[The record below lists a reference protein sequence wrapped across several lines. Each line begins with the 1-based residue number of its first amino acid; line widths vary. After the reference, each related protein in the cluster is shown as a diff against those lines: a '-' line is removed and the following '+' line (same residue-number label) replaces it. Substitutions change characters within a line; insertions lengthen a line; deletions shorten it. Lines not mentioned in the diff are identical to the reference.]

1 MMEGL
6 AKVAWTPRKM
16 QEAGQDFFE
25 RANQERFMD
34 PESYRQFVDGV
45 QKKYNINVPVNELDD
60 EMLSQSMYIHPVGM
74 RQLGMVPDEETA
86 DGLINSAR
94 HKEITLHEMGHAQ
107 DKNMLRDKKLAQKAA
122 IGSGLSLYGGAAA
135 PGIYATHSKENG
147 SDEKK
152 KDAMLAGSA
161 AVGGGLAGLASGK
174 LVERTEDRA
183 NDFVKK
189 VLTDELGSAE
199 KAKQAFNESILPT
212 ARKTYSA
219 QTKLQGTGG
228 LLAGGIGGAMGLAGA
243 AGIRHMRD
251 KQEQQNNQ

>member
-1 MMEGL
+1 MEGL
-6 AKVAWTPRKM
+6 VKLAWSPRYV
-16 QEAGQDFFE
+16 QQAGQDFME

-34 PESYRQFVDGV
+34 PEKYRQFVDGV

-60 EMLSQSMYIHPVGM
+60 DMLSQSMYIHPVGM

-86 DGLINSAR
+86 DGMINSAR

-122 IGSGLSLYGGAAA
+122 IGSGLSFYGGAAA
-135 PGIYATHSKENG
+135 PGIYAANSKEND
-147 SDEKK
+147 SDAKK
-152 KDAMLAGSA
+152 KDAILAGSA

-199 KAKQAFNESILPT
+199 KAKQAFNESVLPS

-219 QTKLQGTGG
+219 MSKFQGMNGLVTGG
-228 LLAGGIGGAMGLAGA
+228 VGGAMGLAGA
-243 AGIRHMRD
+243 AAIRHNRN